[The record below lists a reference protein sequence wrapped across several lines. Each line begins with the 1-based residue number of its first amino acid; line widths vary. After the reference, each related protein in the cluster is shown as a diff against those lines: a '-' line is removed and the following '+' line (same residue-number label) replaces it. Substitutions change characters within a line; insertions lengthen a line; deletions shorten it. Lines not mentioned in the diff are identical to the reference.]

1 MKISHFFIDR
11 PIFAGVIAVLITL
24 IGGFAYFGLP
34 VAQYPEIV
42 PPTIVVNAVYPGA
55 TAETLADTVA
65 APIEQQINGVD
76 NMLYMSS
83 SSTADGN
90 VGITVTFKL
99 GTNLDTAQVLVQNRV
114 ATALPRLP
122 TQVQALGVTTRKNS
136 PDFLMVVHLLSPDH
150 SLDQQYISNYAT
162 LQLRD
167 RLARLEGAGDVRIFG
182 ARDYGMRIWIDPE
195 RAAAANLTAGDIVA
209 ALRGQNVQVAAGAIG
224 QPPFTKGAAAYE
236 LNIVT
241 LGRLTE
247 PRQFEDVIIK
257 ATGGRIVRV
266 RDVARVELGAQDYR
280 VNSYLDGQPAVAIP
294 IFQRPGSN
302 ALQAAKDVF
311 ATMNE
316 AKKSFPPGLDYK
328 VVYNP
333 TEYVASSIS
342 EVEKTLFIAIGLVV
356 VVVIVFLQSWRAAII
371 PVIAIPVSLIGTMAV
386 LAAIGYSLNT
396 LSLFGLVLAIGIV
409 VDDAIVVVEN
419 VERNLEAG
427 MDPHSAAFKSMDEV
441 GGALIAIALVLCA
454 VFVPTAFISGIS
466 GQFYKQFAV
475 TIATATIFSLI
486 VSLTLSPALAA
497 LLLRPKAKEGS
508 RGPVGK
514 ASDWFNRNFDRLGKW
529 YGARTKKLVRI
540 PLIVG
545 LVYIGLIL
553 IAAWRFAATPVGFI
567 PAQDQGY
574 LISAIN
580 LPAGASLARTDKV
593 ARQISAD
600 ILKRK
605 GIAHTVTFVGF
616 NGATFSNAPNAA
628 TIFVTEASFDDRK
641 KDKLTGETITNALRG
656 DVAKNPDAQT
666 LVIPPPPVRGIGTGG
681 GFKMLIEDRAG
692 RGYIA
697 LEGVTQSVVG
707 QANGGKSIGP
717 SFSLFNTKTPR
728 LYADIDRQ
736 KAFYL
741 GIDPA
746 LVFDTLQVYM
756 GGTFVNDFNLLGRT
770 FQVTAQADDP
780 FRQTQADIANLK
792 TRTSSG
798 AMVPIGSVINFR
810 NETGPY
816 RVVRYN
822 LYPASEVQGD
832 TKPGFSSGQALAEM
846 EKIGAKLPTGFGYD
860 WTELAFQ
867 QRQAGNTAVLVFGAA
882 VVFVFL
888 LLAAQYESLT
898 LPLAVIL
905 IVPMCLLAAIIG
917 VDIRGFDNNIL
928 TQIGLVVLVGLAA
941 KNAILIVEFARQAE
955 DEGQDKWQAA
965 QTAAQERL
973 RPILMTSFAFI
984 FGTIPLAIAYGAG
997 AEMRQA
1003 LGTAVV
1009 FGMLGVT
1016 IFGLMFTPVFY
1027 VITRSLQDWATGKG
1041 KSGGRKPGGKDGGKD
1056 GEPAPQDDP
1065 HATSFAPAPLP
1076 AR

>member
-1 MKISHFFIDR
+1 MKFSHFFIDR
-11 PIFAGVIAVLITL
+11 PIFSGVIAVIITL

-34 VAQYPEIV
+34 VSQYPEIV
-42 PPTIVVNAVYPGA
+42 PPTIVVRAIYPGA
-55 TAETLADTVA
+55 SAETLADTVA

-76 NMLYMSS
+76 SMLYLSS
-83 SSTADGN
+83 SSTGDGN
-90 VGITVTFKL
+90 VTITVTFKL

-122 TQVQALGVTTRKNS
+122 QEVQALGVTTLKNS
-136 PDFLMVVHLLSPDH
+136 PDFLMVVHLISPDH
-150 SLDQQYISNYAT
+150 SLNQQYISNYAT

-167 RLARLEGAGDVRIFG
+167 RLSRLDGVGDVRIFG

-195 RAAAANLTAGDIVA
+195 RASAANLTAGDIVT

-236 LNIVT
+236 LNIET
-241 LGRLTE
+241 LGRLQE
-247 PRQFEDVIIK
+247 PSQFEDVIIK
-257 ATGGRIVRV
+257 ADARRIVRV

-280 VNSYLDGQPAVAIP
+280 VNAYLDGQPAVAIP

-316 AKKSFPPGLDYK
+316 AKKTFPPGLEYK

-333 TEYVASSIS
+333 TEYVATSIS

-356 VVVIVFLQSWRAAII
+356 LVVLIFLQSWRAAII

-386 LAAIGYSLNT
+386 LAAVGYSLNT

-419 VERNLEAG
+419 VERNMEAG
-427 MDPHSAAFKSMDEV
+427 LNPRDAAFRSMDEV
-441 GGALIAIALVLCA
+441 GGALVAIALVLAA

-475 TIATATIFSLI
+475 TIATATLFSLI

-497 LLLRPKAKEGS
+497 LLLRPKKEHEQNGI
-508 RGPVGK
+508 VGK
-514 ASDWFNRNFDRLGKW
+514 AADWFNRNFDRLGRN
-529 YGARTKKLVRI
+529 YGGATKRLVRI
-540 PLIVG
+540 PLLVGIV
-545 LVYIGLIL
+545 YMALIAL
-553 IAAWRFAATPVGFI
+553 AAWRFIATPVGFI

-580 LPAGASLARTDKV
+580 LPEGASLARTDAV
-593 ARQISAD
+593 ARSLSAD
-600 ILKRK
+600 ILKQK
-605 GIAHTVTFVGF
+605 GIAHTVMFVGF
-616 NGATFSNAPNAA
+616 NGATFTNAPNSA
-628 TIFVTEASFDDRK
+628 TIFVTESSFDERK
-641 KDKLTGETITNALRG
+641 KLSLSGDQITGALRG
-656 DVAKNPDAQT
+656 DVAKNTQAQT

-681 GFKMLIEDRAG
+681 GFKMLVEDRSG
-692 RGYIA
+692 RGYTA
-697 LEGVTQSVVG
+697 LEAVAQSVVG
-707 QANGGKSIGP
+707 QANKSASIGP
-717 SFSLFNTKTPR
+717 TFTLFNTKTPR
-728 LYADIDRQ
+728 IYADIDRQ
-736 KAFYL
+736 KAYYL
-741 GIDPA
+741 GVPPSS
-746 LVFDTLQVYM
+746 VFEALQVYM
-756 GGTFVNDFNLLGRT
+756 GGIFVNDFNLLGRT

-792 TRTSSG
+792 TRSASG
-798 AMVPIGSVINFR
+798 TMVPIGSMINFQSK
-810 NETGPY
+810 TGPY

-822 LYPASEVQGD
+822 LYPAAEVQGD
-832 TKPGFSSGQALAEM
+832 TKPGASSGQALNEM
-846 EKIGAKLPTGFGYD
+846 EQIAAKLPSGFGFD
-860 WTELAFQ
+860 WTELAYQ

-905 IVPMCLLAAIIG
+905 IVPMCLLAAILG
-917 VDIRGFDNNIL
+917 VNLRGFDNNIL

-955 DEGQDKWQAA
+955 QQGHNKWQAA
-965 QTAAQERL
+965 ETAARERL
-973 RPILMTSFAFI
+973 RPILMTSLAFI

-1016 IFGLMFTPVFY
+1016 FFGLIFTPVFY
-1027 VITRSLQDWATGKG
+1027 VITRSLQDWATGKNKRG
-1041 KSGGRKPGGKDGGKD
+1041 DHERKADPEPP
-1056 GEPAPQDDP
+1056 EPA
-1065 HATSFAPAPLP
+1065 FAPAPLP
-1076 AR
+1076 DRTP